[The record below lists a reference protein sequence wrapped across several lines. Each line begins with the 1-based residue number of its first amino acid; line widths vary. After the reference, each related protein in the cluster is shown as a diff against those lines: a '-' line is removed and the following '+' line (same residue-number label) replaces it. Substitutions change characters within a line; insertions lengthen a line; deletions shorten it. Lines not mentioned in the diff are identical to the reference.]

1 MVCCNYWLLVN
12 DMLKCLLDNLHF
24 EWQKSEPTM
33 FFDENSCWRVEFK
46 RLLYSLAL
54 NMFSH
59 SSSEL
64 LVEDTGFC
72 WRYRNWKIAGADNLA
87 RNLCCSTRLFIF
99 HYWALKFHHCY
110 ISILPVCYHWQKC
123 HLCRLDTNNDE
134 KTEIKR
140 KREKEKM
147 RGFKQW
153 DKKVNNFFF
162 LESTDVSYRYHNH

>member
-1 MVCCNYWLLVN
+1 MACCNYWLLVN

-33 FFDENSCWRVEFK
+33 FFDENSCWRVECK

-87 RNLCCSTRLFIF
+87 RNLCCSTRLSYFTIELLNFTTVISPFYLYVTTVRNVIF
-99 HYWALKFHHCY
+99 VVLTQ
-110 ISILPVCYHWQKC
+110 IM
-123 HLCRLDTNNDE
+123 T
-134 KTEIKR
+134 R
-140 KREKEKM
+140 KPK
-147 RGFKQW
+147 
-153 DKKVNNFFF
+153 
-162 LESTDVSYRYHNH
+162 